1 MKDVRDID
9 WKRWAAQQ
17 QQQQQQEP
25 HQKRQRLKIHWR
37 IEQVAG
43 RGAQLSSCEKI
54 RCRRGRRYPPSRA
67 PAGFIDRRVNLSI
80 ICCVCVCV
88 CLSVCVS
95 VRARVCVWVCGCVW
109 VGVPAPRVRLRIAG
123 AQEPADFR
131 AKLVWSSPSTGWKP
145 GKTRQGAPVK
155 VPPKSMAIGRRMRP
169 LNRQKKRR
177 NRLELI
183 TKEKQTSQMRLL
195 NIGRKK

>member
-88 CLSVCVS
+88 CVCLSVS
-95 VRARVCVWVCGCVW
+95 LYARACVCGCVGVCEW
-109 VGVPAPRVRLRIAG
+109 VFRPLEFDCASLALKSRLISEPSWCDRHPRLG
-123 AQEPADFR
+123 
-131 AKLVWSSPSTGWKP
+131 GN
-145 GKTRQGAPVK
+145 PVK
-155 VPPKSMAIGRRMRP
+155 QDRARRWRCPPNRWRLAAGCVPWIA
-169 LNRQKKRR
+169 KK
-177 NRLELI
+177 
-183 TKEKQTSQMRLL
+183 KEEIVSSS
-195 NIGRKK
+195 